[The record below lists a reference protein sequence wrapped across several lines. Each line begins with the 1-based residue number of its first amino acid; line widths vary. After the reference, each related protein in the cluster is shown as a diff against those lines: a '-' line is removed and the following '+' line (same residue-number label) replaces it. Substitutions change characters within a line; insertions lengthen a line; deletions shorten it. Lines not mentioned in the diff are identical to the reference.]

1 MGSVG
6 LFCSSAS
13 YSLEGLKWRDLK
25 WGPAIMMERSSA
37 SARKMMLFRFAT
49 PQYPSMRSQS
59 NATLEVDTAI
69 VGSFYYDGGK

>member
-1 MGSVG
+1 
-6 LFCSSAS
+6 
-13 YSLEGLKWRDLK
+13 
-25 WGPAIMMERSSA
+25 MMERSSA